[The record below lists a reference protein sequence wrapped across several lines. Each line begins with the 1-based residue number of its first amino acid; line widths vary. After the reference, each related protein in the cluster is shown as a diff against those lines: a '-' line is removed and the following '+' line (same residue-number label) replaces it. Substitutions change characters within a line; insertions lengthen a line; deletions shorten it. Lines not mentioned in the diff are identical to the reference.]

1 MAIITPEQ
9 FRARAFK
16 EVEIPGFEPGERITV
31 LLRKISIIS
40 LASSGKIPNQLM
52 GVVAKLF
59 DGEGRQK
66 KDSNSFENIVEMSKI
81 LAIIAEAAMV
91 EPAYSEVKEFLTDD
105 QLNAI
110 FEYSQGVI
118 NDVTPNIQK

>member
-1 MAIITPEQ
+1 MAIITPAQ
-9 FRARAFK
+9 FRAKAFK

-31 LLRKISIIS
+31 LLRKISVIS

-59 DGEGRQK
+59 DEGNK
-66 KDSNSFENIVEMSKI
+66 KSGGSGFDNVVEMSKI
-81 LAIIAEAAMV
+81 LAIIADAAMV
-91 EPAYSEVKEFLTDD
+91 EPAYSEVKDYLTDD

-110 FEYSQGVI
+110 FEYSQSSV
-118 NDVTPNIQK
+118 NQVTPNV

>member
-66 KDSNSFENIVEMSKI
+66 KGSNSFENIVEMSKI